1 VGIALG
7 AAAASLAAGLI
18 QHEAGFAMSRRRIG
32 RLFAASAVAALGAA
46 VPMRASVA
54 QTVPFDVQHRAWDAL
69 LRAHVAWDA
78 QGVATRV
85 SYSGFA
91 RDRSALRAVLEGYA
105 TLDQPTYQSMDRAH
119 QLAFL
124 INVYNAATI
133 ELILTRYPDLKSIRD
148 LGSVVRSPWKRRF
161 ITLFGE
167 QMHLDDIEHRLIR
180 QPGIF
185 DEPRIH
191 FVVNCASVG
200 CPALRPEAI
209 VADRL
214 EAQLEDSTQR
224 FLRDTSRNRF
234 NREENRLEI
243 SRLFDWYRGD
253 FERGWRGT
261 ASREQFLARYAS
273 SIARATED
281 RARIESARVRLT
293 FLDYDWS
300 LNNRL

>member
-1 VGIALG
+1 
-7 AAAASLAAGLI
+7 
-18 QHEAGFAMSRRRIG
+18 MSRRRIG
-32 RLFAASAVAALGAA
+32 RLFALSTMAVLAHV
-46 VPMRASVA
+46 VPMAPSVA
-54 QTVPFDVQHRAWDAL
+54 QTVPFDAQHRAWDAL

-85 SYSGFA
+85 SYAGFA
-91 RDRSALRAVLEGYA
+91 RDRVALRAVLQTYA
-105 TLDQPTYQSMDRAH
+105 KLDRPTYQSMDRAH
-119 QLAFL
+119 QLALL
-124 INVYNAATI
+124 INLYNAATI

-148 LGSVVRSPWKRRF
+148 LGSVVRSPWKSRF

-167 QMHLDDIEHRLIR
+167 SLHLDDIEHRLIR
-180 QPGIF
+180 QPGVF

-224 FLRDTSRNRF
+224 FLRDATRNRF
-234 NREENRLEI
+234 NRDENRLEI
-243 SRLFDWYRGD
+243 SRLFDWYRSD

-261 ASREQFLARYAS
+261 ASREQFLGRYAS
-273 SIARATED
+273 SLAHTVED
-281 RARIESARVRLT
+281 RARIESSRVRLT

-300 LNNRL
+300 LNDRL